1 MARYTT
7 SVQTPQPVE
16 EAFAYLSDFSTTA
29 EWDPGVVEAERLT
42 AGPVGEGSEFRVV
55 AEFMGRKVPLI
66 YVVTEYEAPTRIVL
80 RGESSTVVSLDEITV
95 GHADDGALVTYD
107 ARLTLKGPL
116 RVADPLLG
124 LVFKRIGDRA
134 AAGMRG
140 ALGA

>member
-7 SVQTPQPVE
+7 RVQSRQPAE
-16 EAFAYLSDFSTTA
+16 EAFAYLSDFATTA

-42 AGPVGEGSEFRVV
+42 AGPLGEGSEFRVV
-55 AEFMGRKVPLI
+55 ARFMGRKVPLT

-80 RGESSTVVSLDEITV
+80 RGESSTVVSLDEVTV
-95 GHADDGALVTYD
+95 SHADDGALVTYD

>member
-7 SVQTPQPVE
+7 RVQSRQPAE

-42 AGPVGEGSEFRVV
+42 AGPLGEGSEFRVV
-55 AEFMGRKVPLI
+55 ARFMGRKVPLT

-95 GHADDGALVTYD
+95 SHADDGALVTYD